1 MIGNRGD
8 GVCLSAS
15 SRLVPEANSGAAMA
29 TSSALSRFSARTVGQ
44 TGFVTLFAGA
54 LAIISAF
61 AGDAVALI
69 ERLTGPSQR
78 VELMT
83 YAHVGQ
89 VIHLSAD
96 QTMVLS
102 YRDTCI
108 RETITGGT
116 ITIGTGQ
123 SEVRSA
129 ARLERV
135 QNTCDLR
142 KVDVSRTEGL
152 GGRAFRGLSAPIA
165 SGF

>member
-1 MIGNRGD
+1 
-8 GVCLSAS
+8 
-15 SRLVPEANSGAAMA
+15 MA
-29 TSSALSRFSARTVGQ
+29 TSSALSRFPVRTIGQ
-44 TGFVTLFAGA
+44 TGFATLFAGA
-54 LAIISAF
+54 LAVLPAF

-69 ERLTGPSQR
+69 EGLTSPSQR
-78 VELMT
+78 VDLMV
-83 YAHVGQ
+83 YAHAGQ

-96 QTMVLS
+96 QTIVLS

-116 ITIGTGQ
+116 ITIGTKE

-142 KVDVSRTEGL
+142 KVDVSRAEGL
-152 GGRAFRGLSAPIA
+152 GGRAFRGLSAPVA

>member
-1 MIGNRGD
+1 MHKHI
-8 GVCLSAS
+8 S
-15 SRLVPEANSGAAMA
+15 
-29 TSSALSRFSARTVGQ
+29 FSI
-44 TGFVTLFAGA
+44 TLFAGA
-54 LAIISAF
+54 LAVIPAF

-69 ERLTGPSQR
+69 EGLTSPSQR
-78 VELMT
+78 VEMMV

-102 YRDTCI
+102 YRDTCT

-135 QNTCDLR
+135 QNTCEFR
-142 KVDVSRTEGL
+142 KVDVSQTEGH
-152 GGRAFRGLSAPIA
+152 GGKAFRGVSAPIA

>member
-1 MIGNRGD
+1 
-8 GVCLSAS
+8 
-15 SRLVPEANSGAAMA
+15 
-29 TSSALSRFSARTVGQ
+29 
-44 TGFVTLFAGA
+44 
-54 LAIISAF
+54 
-61 AGDAVALI
+61 
-69 ERLTGPSQR
+69 
-78 VELMT
+78 
-83 YAHVGQ
+83 
-89 VIHLSAD
+89 
-96 QTMVLS
+96 MVLS

-142 KVDVSRTEGL
+142 KVDVSRAEGSS
-152 GGRAFRGLSAPIA
+152 GKAFRGLSAPIA

>member
-1 MIGNRGD
+1 MRKQI
-8 GVCLSAS
+8 SFAI
-15 SRLVPEANSGAAMA
+15 AAAMLGLA
-29 TSSALSRFSARTVGQ
+29 
-44 TGFVTLFAGA
+44 GFATLFADA
-54 LAIISAF
+54 LAVIPAF

-69 ERLTGPSQR
+69 ERLTSPSQR
-78 VELMT
+78 VELMA

-116 ITIGTGQ
+116 ITIGTKE

-129 ARLERV
+129 ARLERIK
-135 QNTCDLR
+135 NTCDLA
-142 KVDVSRTEGL
+142 KVDANQGISSGK
-152 GGRAFRGLSAPIA
+152 AFRTLNAPIA

>member
-1 MIGNRGD
+1 MRKQIRF
-8 GVCLSAS
+8 AI
-15 SRLVPEANSGAAMA
+15 AAAMLGLA
-29 TSSALSRFSARTVGQ
+29 GLA
-44 TGFVTLFAGA
+44 TLFADA
-54 LAIISAF
+54 LAVIPAF
-61 AGDAVALI
+61 SGDAVALI
-69 ERLTGPSQR
+69 ERLTSPSQR
-78 VELMT
+78 VELMA

-116 ITIGTGQ
+116 ITIGTKE

-129 ARLERV
+129 ARLERIK
-135 QNTCDLR
+135 NTCDLA
-142 KVDVSRTEGL
+142 KVDANQTEGIS
-152 GGRAFRGLSAPIA
+152 GGKAFRGLSAPIA

>member
-1 MIGNRGD
+1 
-8 GVCLSAS
+8 
-15 SRLVPEANSGAAMA
+15 MA
-29 TSSALSRFSARTVGQ
+29 TSSALSRFPARTVGRL
-44 TGFVTLFAGA
+44 GFATLFAGA
-54 LAIISAF
+54 LAVMPAF

-69 ERLTGPSQR
+69 EGLNSPSQR
-78 VELMT
+78 VELMV
-83 YAHVGQ
+83 YAHAGQ

-142 KVDVSRTEGL
+142 NVDVSRTEGVS
-152 GGRAFRGLSAPIA
+152 GKAFRGVTAPIA

>member
-1 MIGNRGD
+1 MT
-8 GVCLSAS
+8 
-15 SRLVPEANSGAAMA
+15 
-29 TSSALSRFSARTVGQ
+29 TSTALSRFPARTVGPL
-44 TGFVTLFAGA
+44 GFATLFAGA
-54 LAIISAF
+54 LAVMPAF

-69 ERLTGPSQR
+69 EGLTSPLQR
-78 VELMT
+78 VELMV

-89 VIHLSAD
+89 VIHLSTD

-142 KVDVSRTEGL
+142 NVDVSRTEGVS
-152 GGRAFRGLSAPIA
+152 GKAFRGVSAPIA

>member
-1 MIGNRGD
+1 MRKQTD
-8 GVCLSAS
+8 FALA
-15 SRLVPEANSGAAMA
+15 AAMLGLA
-29 TSSALSRFSARTVGQ
+29 
-44 TGFVTLFAGA
+44 GFATLFADA
-54 LAIISAF
+54 LAVIPAF
-61 AGDAVALI
+61 AGEAPVALI
-69 ERLTGPSQR
+69 EGLTSPSQR

-89 VIHLSAD
+89 VIHLNAD

-102 YRDTCI
+102 YKDTCI

-129 ARLERV
+129 VRLERIE
-135 QNTCDLR
+135 NNCNLR
-142 KVDVSRTEGL
+142 KVDVDQTEVI
-152 GGRAFRGLSAPIA
+152 GGRAFRGGQTG

>member
-1 MIGNRGD
+1 MT
-8 GVCLSAS
+8 
-15 SRLVPEANSGAAMA
+15 
-29 TSSALSRFSARTVGQ
+29 TSNALSRFPAGMVGQ
-44 TGFVTLFAGA
+44 TGFATLFAGA
-54 LAIISAF
+54 LAVIPAF

-69 ERLTGPSQR
+69 EGLTSPSQR
-78 VELMT
+78 VELMA

-89 VIHLSAD
+89 VIHLSTD

-129 ARLERV
+129 ARLDRV

-142 KVDVSRTEGL
+142 KVDANQTEGIS

>member
-1 MIGNRGD
+1 MRKNI
-8 GVCLSAS
+8 S
-15 SRLVPEANSGAAMA
+15 
-29 TSSALSRFSARTVGQ
+29 
-44 TGFVTLFAGA
+44 
-54 LAIISAF
+54 LAIATTILGLAVGFPAF
-61 AGDAVALI
+61 AGDAPVALI
-69 ERLTGPSQR
+69 EGLTSPSQR

-89 VIHLSAD
+89 VIHLNAD

-116 ITIGTGQ
+116 ITIGMGQ

-129 ARLERV
+129 ARLERIK
-135 QNTCDLR
+135 NTCDLA
-142 KVDVSRTEGL
+142 KVDANQTEGIS
-152 GGRAFRGLSAPIA
+152 GGKAFRGLSAPIA

>member
-1 MIGNRGD
+1 
-8 GVCLSAS
+8 
-15 SRLVPEANSGAAMA
+15 MA
-29 TSSALSRFSARTVGQ
+29 TSSALSLPARTASQ
-44 TGFVTLFAGA
+44 TGFATLFAGA
-54 LAIISAF
+54 LAVSPVF
-61 AGDAVALI
+61 AGDGVALI
-69 ERLTGPSQR
+69 ERLTGASQR

-89 VIHLSAD
+89 IIHLGAD

-116 ITIGTGQ
+116 ITIGTEQ

-129 ARLERV
+129 TRLERH
-135 QNTCDLR
+135 QNNCNLG
-142 KVDVSRTEGL
+142 KVDFNQTEGL
-152 GGRAFRGLSAPIA
+152 SGKAFHTLTAPIA